1 MFEVYVSLTNM
12 YWLMC
17 VMQSQK
23 VRNIGKILCNLSGE
37 EHKTLIDN
45 LHNDESGT
53 ESKSTIQYEYCY

>member
-1 MFEVYVSLTNM
+1 MFELYVILTNM

-37 EHKTLIDN
+37 EHKN
-45 LHNDESGT
+45 LMEKLQRDELG
-53 ESKSTIQYEYCY
+53 E